1 MAGAANTAVIVAA
14 SERQLDLDAYRG
26 LAGATGGNADGRS
39 PADPDRDDVDT
50 AEPSA
55 EGDAAPV
62 APIPVASGVP
72 QLHLARAVEQD
83 DEMCGIGLSGRR

>member
-14 SERQLDLDAYRG
+14 SERQLNLDAYRG
-26 LAGATGGNADGRS
+26 LAGATDGNADAHS
-39 PADPDRDDVDT
+39 PADPDQDDADT

-62 APIPVASGVP
+62 APTPVASGVP
-72 QLHLARAVEQD
+72 QLRLARPVEQD